1 MGSLNK
7 YIVLIISLGLLV
19 GCGTTF
25 GTTQQTVDIETPQ
38 ITEIGLPA
46 RPETLSDIQA
56 LLQSDGED
64 CQLPCFWGFRPE
76 QSTEDEVLDFLQ
88 PQAVGSNVPE
98 LIYYFTDPESQER
111 LFSLNFGTQDQ
122 LVKSISVII
131 REPDSWLPTETLQLT
146 DIISAMPSEPEIYFS
161 INLSQRRY
169 FLTLAYNEGVLAD
182 YAFELQVEG
191 GVVSQ
196 NIDNPFLFC
205 PTLDRTELIDLDLA
219 NADAQTLLE
228 NSGTQQFISMDLVWT
243 IECMT
248 GLSVD
253 EFIQQVIENPD
264 ECIELPSYPELIE
277 MGYEF

>member
-1 MGSLNK
+1 
-7 YIVLIISLGLLV
+7 
-19 GCGTTF
+19 
-25 GTTQQTVDIETPQ
+25 
-38 ITEIGLPA
+38 
-46 RPETLSDIQA
+46 
-56 LLQSDGED
+56 
-64 CQLPCFWGFRPE
+64 
-76 QSTEDEVLDFLQ
+76 
-88 PQAVGSNVPE
+88 
-98 LIYYFTDPESQER
+98 
-111 LFSLNFGTQDQ
+111 
-122 LVKSISVII
+122 
-131 REPDSWLPTETLQLT
+131 
-146 DIISAMPSEPEIYFS
+146 MPSEPEIYFS

-243 IECMT
+243 IERMT